1 MRKLFALLA
10 LVLGV
15 VSCQNDPEGFG
26 ANVGGEQVTN
36 VTVALPELTRA
47 SSTAGAI
54 TNVDLTGDYTIRYIF
69 QVYNSDFTES
79 KAQQVKYSDDASVS
93 FPVRLVP
100 GRDYNFVV
108 WADIVEN
115 ANPVDGVKCA
125 DLHYNTAD
133 LKAISLNNTWEA
145 MDETRDAYTVSQLIK
160 DFKGTEGYTLTLK
173 RPFAKLRVITTD
185 MAELLGLELEN
196 ATVTYS
202 TPHYN
207 AFNALDSEVVG
218 DSKNRNIEHKDYT
231 IKAYAEDSETN
242 KVLFTDYFFAKDDVV
257 KFNMSVAMSDGKSV
271 DRSFTT
277 DIPVKRNYLTTLIG
291 DILTEGNN
299 ITVEVEEGFDNN
311 VTDKPWYVEYFSGVK
326 NETIVLDETGIY
338 IFNNLTIN
346 ADPAVLVKAPAE
358 AVIDL
363 QGTVSFKGKQGIVV
377 QDGAKLTINGVAET
391 RAAERAG
398 KLIVE
403 ATEGSA
409 IGGNSITINNLAGL
423 TAKAGNVEG
432 AFGIGAIDAEVVIN
446 NTKIDYVS
454 GAFVQPLCINDPKY
468 GKSEPEGGAAIG
480 GKKVTIDGV
489 ELVKAE
495 GGSKSAAIGNRYWQN
510 TEVIIKNSTL
520 GDVFGGN
527 ASAAIGGSRYA
538 GDAKHNVKILI
549 ENSTITNAVGGQFGA
564 GIGSGY
570 DTHCNQQNFTATND
584 IVIKNSTITAKG
596 GKYAPGIGTGFHSA
610 YLTGS
615 ITESTIVSVAGDEV
629 WYKGEYTTAQN
640 LGYGIVDPA
649 REFQGENANVT
660 FTVDGVVIPSPVVNA
675 SYVTVYS
682 AEELQAALDGA
693 KDGDNLIRFG
703 ANIAGNA
710 TIKQADK
717 KNILLDGCGY
727 EFDGTLY
734 IHGSSRYTG
743 AETLNIANVNFKSD
757 VAKWFI
763 DSNSTAQAERYAHN
777 VTIKNCTFTSEAAD
791 NSVAVCGARFRQAY
805 TVTFK
810 DCKATNTFYMAW
822 FTGCSNLTVEDCEV
836 INNEEGI
843 TFGPCNKSVIKNSKI
858 EADLYGVRYEATTSY
873 EHNITIDGC
882 ELKSFIPVS
891 VRYIKAG
898 TNKPIN
904 VAFSGTN
911 TLTKGGLYDV
921 AFCANEY
928 KSGVAPEIATGEWT
942 ISGDENYTVFPK
954 QWIVTNEAEL
964 QAAITNATA
973 EFSTIS
979 FGADITGNAYIAQR
993 EGIDLVID
1001 GCDKKFDG
1009 GFIVDGKNRS
1019 TGTDKVLFQ
1028 NINFYT
1034 ETTGALTFISCP
1046 GTYNGEKERYSH
1058 YVTIDNCT
1066 FSAKELSENVGAINA
1081 QKTYHLKVTNCEAS
1095 NLHSLLQVQSCD
1107 NDVTIENVKAIN
1119 CKNGISVGNTAFPT
1133 IRGAEIKVKGYGVRG
1148 DADASRGAL
1157 KLTDMNIEAAFPIAI
1172 RKVNTNGYS
1181 VALDGTNTLTTSNT
1195 YQIVFTSN
1203 SDEAVLEDPTG
1214 TYTLTGA
1221 EGMKVFPVRPAAK
1234 VGSTEYLT
1242 IDEAIAAWTN
1252 NTTLTL
1258 LDNVTLSDVVTIKS
1272 TEHHILDLGTYTLT
1286 AAEGKNAFEITACGT
1301 GAAERYAITINA
1313 DATNPG
1319 SINAGS
1325 KAIVYYDYSKGTAAG
1340 ADDRP
1345 IIKINGGV
1353 FNASTAS
1360 WGTAGIYFKGG
1371 SKARQAATLNIS
1383 GGEFYCSINGQSKS
1397 KMIISGGLFHYS
1409 VGSQGDSTANRLISG
1424 GTFKTLGFM
1433 TADSNNTKF
1442 WFGTSMANSNV
1453 GLYINDDDYLV
1464 VGGAPITDFGDKFA
1478 AKATNPTKWSSYLQ
1492 YSSAATNG
1500 LYYTNAEMAIK
1511 KHGEAN
1517 VVLK

>member
-93 FPVRLVP
+93 FPVRLVA
-100 GRDYNFVV
+100 GRNYNFVV
-108 WADIVEN
+108 WADIVKN
-115 ANPVDGVKCA
+115 ANPVDGEKCA

-133 LKAISLNNTWEA
+133 LANITLNNTWEA
-145 MDETRDAYTVSQLIK
+145 MDETRDAYTVSQPINN
-160 DFKGTEGYTLTLK
+160 FKGTEGYTLTLK
-173 RPFAKLRVITTD
+173 RPFAKLRVVTTD

-207 AFNALDSEVVG
+207 AFNALESEVVG
-218 DSKNRNIEHKDYT
+218 DSKNRTIKHENYT

-242 KVLFTDYFFAKDDVV
+242 KVLFTDYFFAKDEVV

-299 ITVEVEEGFDNN
+299 IVVNVVEGFDNN

-377 QDGAKLTINGVAET
+377 QDGAKLTINGVTET

-409 IGGNSITINNLAGL
+409 IGGNFITINNLAGL

-675 SYVTVYS
+675 TYVTVYS
-682 AEELQAALDGA
+682 AEELQAAFNNA
-693 KDGDNLIRFG
+693 KVGDNLIYIG
-703 ANIAGNA
+703 ANIEGNA
-710 TIKQADK
+710 TLEQTEGE
-717 KNILLDGCGY
+717 NIILDGQ
-727 EFDGTLY
+727 EFKYDGT
-734 IHGSSRYTG
+734 ITVNGMNRNNG
-743 AETLNIANVNFKSD
+743 AETVTIKNINFESTTISP
-757 VAKWFI
+757 FI
-763 DSNSTAQAERYAHN
+763 NCPSKINGVDERYSHN
-777 VTIKNCTFTSEAAD
+777 VTIDGCTFT
-791 NSVAVCGARFRQAY
+791 
-805 TVTFK
+805 
-810 DCKATNTFYMAW
+810 
-822 FTGCSNLTVEDCEV
+822 
-836 INNEEGI
+836 
-843 TFGPCNKSVIKNSKI
+843 
-858 EADLYGVRYEATTSY
+858 
-873 EHNITIDGC
+873 
-882 ELKSFIPVS
+882 
-891 VRYIKAG
+891 
-898 TNKPIN
+898 
-904 VAFSGTN
+904 
-911 TLTKGGLYDV
+911 
-921 AFCANEY
+921 
-928 KSGVAPEIATGEWT
+928 APEYNESVSG
-942 ISGDENYTVFPK
+942 IS
-954 QWIVTNEAEL
+954 
-964 QAAITNATA
+964 
-973 EFSTIS
+973 
-979 FGADITGNAYIAQR
+979 
-993 EGIDLVID
+993 
-1001 GCDKKFDG
+1001 
-1009 GFIVDGKNRS
+1009 
-1019 TGTDKVLFQ
+1019 
-1028 NINFYT
+1028 
-1034 ETTGALTFISCP
+1034 
-1046 GTYNGEKERYSH
+1046 
-1058 YVTIDNCT
+1058 
-1066 FSAKELSENVGAINA
+1066 A
-1081 QKTYHLKVTNCEAS
+1081 QKTYHLTVKNCEAT
-1095 NLHSLLQVQSCD
+1095 NIHSLIQVQSCD

-1133 IRGAEIKVKGYGVRG
+1133 IKGAEIKVKGYGVRG

-1234 VGSTEYLT
+1234 VGSTEYMT

-1272 TEHHILDLGTYTLT
+1272 TEHHILDLGTFTLT
-1286 AAEGKNAFEITACGT
+1286 AASGKNAFEILACGT
-1301 GAAERYAITINA
+1301 GSAERPAITIKA

-1325 KAIVYYDYSKGTAAG
+1325 KSIVYYDYSKGGISTE
-1340 ADDRP
+1340 DRP
-1345 IIKINGGV
+1345 IIKIEGGV
-1353 FNASTAS
+1353 FNGATSS
-1360 WGTAGIYFKGG
+1360 YGTVGIYFKGG
-1371 SKARQAATLNIS
+1371 NAARKAATLNIS
-1383 GGEFYCSINGQSKS
+1383 GGTFNCSIYGQGKS
-1397 KMIISGGLFHYS
+1397 KLIISGGLFHYS

-1424 GTFKTLGFM
+1424 GTFKTFGFM

>member
-1 MRKLFALLA
+1 F
-10 LVLGV
+10 
-15 VSCQNDPEGFG
+15 E
-26 ANVGGEQVTN
+26 
-36 VTVALPELTRA
+36 
-47 SSTAGAI
+47 
-54 TNVDLTGDYTIRYIF
+54 
-69 QVYNSDFTES
+69 
-79 KAQQVKYSDDASVS
+79 
-93 FPVRLVP
+93 VRLVP
-100 GRDYNFVV
+100 ERDYQFVV
-108 WADIVEN
+108 WADVVTDGKN
-115 ANPVDGVKCA
+115 DTDNHYVTKDANGKST
-125 DLHYNTAD
+125 LGNIT
-133 LKAISLNNTWEA
+133 LNGEWDA
-145 MDETRDAYTVSQLIK
+145 MDESRDAFTATELIEDFNGSK
-160 DFKGTEGYTLTLK
+160 DIDITLK
-173 RPFAKLRVITTD
+173 RPFAKLRVVTTD
-185 MAELLGLELEN
+185 MKALNDLGI
-196 ATVTYS
+196 
-202 TPHYN
+202 TPVYAVASYTTTHYESFD
-207 AFNALDSEVVG
+207 AFNGTYTGEISNKTHEYEIASYGETG
-218 DSKNRNIEHKDYT
+218 DNMT
-231 IKAYAEDSETN
+231 
-242 KVLFTDYFFAKDDVV
+242 LFTDYFFAENDIV
-257 KFNMSVAMSDGKSV
+257 KFNFDVYEDDAKANLIKSN
-271 DRSFTT
+271 SFQT
-277 DIPVKRNYLTTLIG
+277 DINVKANYLTTIKG
-291 DILTEGNN
+291 NILTDGKGFTV
-299 ITVEVEEGFDNN
+299 TVE
-311 VTDKPWYVEYFSGVK
+311 DKFANQSNPEDDPYYVGVYAGAY
-326 NETIVLDETGIY
+326 NETIKLKTGKY
-338 IFNNLTIN
+338 IFNNATINTTAGPAIEILDNAEVTICVQGNLKLVGATHGIYVPATSTLTI
-346 ADPAVLVKAPAE
+346 E
-358 AVIDL
+358 
-363 QGTVSFKGKQGIVV
+363 
-377 QDGAKLTINGVAET
+377 GVATT
-391 RAAERAG
+391 RATAEKFGNLNVVAKG
-398 KLIVE
+398 
-403 ATEGSA
+403 GYG
-409 IGGNSITINNLAGL
+409 IGGTEANVTI
-423 TAKAGNVEG
+423 K
-432 AFGIGAIDAEVVIN
+432 
-446 NTKIDYVS
+446 NTTIDYIC
-454 GAFVQPLCINDPKY
+454 GWPIQPLFIKDPNY
-468 GKSEPEGGAAIG
+468 GKSEPEGYSAIG
-480 GKKVTIDGV
+480 GTKIVLENV
-489 ELVKAE
+489 EIKKAE
-495 GGSKSAAIGNRYWQN
+495 GGSKAAAIGNRYWQS
-510 TEVIIKNSTL
+510 TDITIKNSIL
-520 GDVFGGN
+520 GDIFGGN

-538 GDAKHNVKILI
+538 ENSKHNININI
-549 ENSTITNAVGGQFGA
+549 ENSTITNAVGGQFAA

-570 DTHCNQQNFTATND
+570 DTHCSAND
-584 IVIKNSTITAKG
+584 SNAVNNIVITDSNITVKG
-596 GKYAPGIGTGFHSA
+596 GQYGAGIGTGYHSA
-610 YLTGS
+610 ALTGS
-615 ITESTIVSVAGDEV
+615 IDAASTINATAGESRE
-629 WYKGEYTTAQN
+629 KYTLAQN
-640 LGYGIVDPA
+640 IGYGVVDA
-649 REFQGENANVT
+649 TREFKDANVT
-660 FTVDGVVIPSPVVNA
+660 FEVAGVVIPSPVAYNNI
-675 SYVTVYS
+675 VTVTTI
-682 AEELQAALDGA
+682 EELQAALDDA

-703 ANIAGNA
+703 ANIAGIA

-743 AETLNIANVNFKSD
+743 AETLDIANVNFKSD

-763 DSNSTAQAERYAHN
+763 DSNSTVEAERYAHN

-791 NSVAVCGARFRQAY
+791 NSVAICGARFRQAY

-810 DCKATNTFYMAW
+810 DCTATNTFYMAW

-873 EHNITIDGC
+873 EHNVTIEDC

-928 KSGVAPEIATGEWT
+928 KSGVAPEMATGEWT

-979 FGADITGNAYIAQR
+979 FGTDITGNAYIAQR

-1046 GTYNGEKERYSH
+1046 GTYNGENERYSH
-1058 YVTIDNCT
+1058 NVTIDNCT

-1107 NDVTIENVKAIN
+1107 NDVTIENVEVTN
-1119 CKNGISVGNTAFPT
+1119 CKSGISVGNTKDTKITNAQIDVQKYGIRLEGAGEREVAVT
-1133 IRGAEIKVKGYGVRG
+1133 IDGNSSIKAY
-1148 DADASRGAL
+1148 A
-1157 KLTDMNIEAAFPIAI
+1157 PIVA
-1172 RKVNTNGYS
+1172 RKVTDGCNVKIDLSNNT
-1181 VALDGTNTLTTSNT
+1181 TLTRTGEGLYDVVVASNKD
-1195 YQIVFTSN
+1195 Y
-1203 SDEAVLEDPTG
+1203 EDGNVTPTAPTG
-1214 TYTLTGA
+1214 SWSVDNAGSA
-1221 EGMKVFPVRPAAK
+1221 KIFPVKPVAK
-1234 VGSTEYLT
+1234 VGNVEYGTL
-1242 IDEAIAAWTN
+1242 DEAIANWAN

-1272 TEHHILDLGTYTLT
+1272 TEHHILNLGTYTLT

-1301 GAAERYAITINA
+1301 GASERNAITINA

-1325 KAIVYYDYSKGTAAG
+1325 KAIVYYDYSKGIAAG

-1360 WGTAGIYFKGG
+1360 FGTAGIYFKGG

-1442 WFGTSMANSNV
+1442 WFGTSMGNSNV
-1453 GLYINDDDYLV
+1453 GLYINDDNYLV
-1464 VGGAPITDFGDKFA
+1464 VGGPVITEFGDKFK
-1478 AKATNPTKWSSYLQ
+1478 AKATNATKWSSYLQ

-1517 VVLK
+1517 VVLP